1 MKFVLIFG
9 PQAVGKMTV
18 GQELEKSTG
27 LKLFHNHMTIEL
39 LAPLFQFNEEMWRL
53 VDLFRKEIFEAVAK
67 SDAEGIIFTYVWAFD
82 MQSDWGFVKEV
93 CDIFESKCGTI
104 YFVELEAD
112 LNESIDR
119 NKTSNRLQHKPTKRN
134 VECVYMLIVP

>member
-1 MKFVLIFG
+1 
-9 PQAVGKMTV
+9 
-18 GQELEKSTG
+18 
-27 LKLFHNHMTIEL
+27 
-39 LAPLFQFNEEMWRL
+39 
-53 VDLFRKEIFEAVAK
+53 
-67 SDAEGIIFTYVWAFD
+67 IFTYVWAFD